1 MVSSEVIHSFLEEKP
16 INRETNELE
25 NHVCVRF
32 IRKKYK
38 CFIIFLLCIIVVAEA
53 TKMVFDKLHLENFDF
68 SRFVLVNRNFSQHD
82 N

>member
-38 CFIIFLLCIIVVAEA
+38 CFIIFFLCIIVVAEA